1 MVVTNLFSTALHP
14 AASNG
19 ESLMT
24 DYTDL
29 LSDQLVSM
37 KYLTAFLDVT
47 DKHIYKLIKDG
58 KFPKQIKIGSA
69 SRWLKS
75 EIEAWL
81 LARIA
86 ASREC

>member
-1 MVVTNLFSTALHP
+1 
-14 AASNG
+14 
-19 ESLMT
+19 MT

-37 KYLTAFLDVT
+37 KFLTAFIGVT
-47 DKHIYKLIKDG
+47 DKFIYKLIKDG

-75 EIEAWL
+75 EVEAWL
-81 LARIA
+81 LARIT

>member
-1 MVVTNLFSTALHP
+1 MIPT
-14 AASNG
+14 
-19 ESLMT
+19 
-24 DYTDL
+24 TDL
-29 LSDQLVSM
+29 LNDQLVDM
-37 KYLTAFLDVT
+37 KFLTAFIGT
-47 DKHIYKLIKDG
+47 SDKFIYKLIRDG

-86 ASREC
+86 ASRGVANAA